1 MELVDEHM
9 QLDFGGA
16 PQNYWGL
23 PRHPPPGAEGED
35 TDAVDDDE
43 DDVDEDDMSPA
54 EVRASSVRCLQ
65 HGCCGRACALGAWQD
80 WRPRKQ
86 PGWGEDFA
94 AGSG

>member
-43 DDVDEDDMSPA
+43 PEVDEDNMSPA
-54 EVRASSVRCLQ
+54 EVRASSVQVGASAAWLLWACLCT
-65 HGCCGRACALGAWQD
+65 GLGAWQD
-80 WRPRKQ
+80 WQSSKW
-86 PGWGEDFA
+86 PG
-94 AGSG
+94 

>member
-35 TDAVDDDE
+35 ADALGGDE
-43 DDVDEDDMSPA
+43 AEVDEDDMSPA
-54 EVRASSVRCLQ
+54 EVRASSVRGAVSATGADA
-65 HGCCGRACALGAWQD
+65 HAARRGGRGYRCS
-80 WRPRKQ
+80 R
-86 PGWGEDFA
+86 
-94 AGSG
+94 